1 MYLPVPIYFGVKD
14 FVGGERVDSV
24 VVVGYYCWVKR
35 VITSNLGVDGEYYCS
50 NY

>member
-24 VVVGYYCWVKR
+24 VVVGVLL
-35 VITSNLGVDGEYYCS
+35 LGEKG